1 MPIILTLEN
10 NYAETLG
17 SSRIFSIF
25 DRGGRA
31 WKDVLS
37 NVAEQ
42 ITRICIILIPTGYI
56 LFQYSPFVAL
66 GTIFVLC
73 CIGFFVYL
81 MQKEIEKSKRAKM
94 EAVTEYDRA
103 LIKTVQSRFEILQS
117 RALTQELASL
127 DRKNDSYMT
136 LLRAQ
141 ISRQLMMYQGVRVL
155 SYVIL
160 AGAYWFFG
168 HAYLSGS
175 IPLQSVIL
183 IASLIGAVSGILFDV
198 TNTYLGLSDQ
208 IHSIEHLWEKIEDA
222 PKTPN
227 IFSGPSYT
235 YKGGTIQFD

>member
-1 MPIILTLEN
+1 
-10 NYAETLG
+10 
-17 SSRIFSIF
+17 
-25 DRGGRA
+25 
-31 WKDVLS
+31 
-37 NVAEQ
+37 
-42 ITRICIILIPTGYI
+42 
-56 LFQYSPFVAL
+56 
-66 GTIFVLC
+66 
-73 CIGFFVYL
+73 

-94 EAVTEYDRA
+94 EAVTEYDHA

-155 SYVIL
+155 SYIIL

-227 IFSGPSYT
+227 IFSGPSYI